1 MTRNLVAT
9 IGLLFLVI
17 SCAYGQQSAH
27 DSTQKQE
34 HPPVAAT
41 KESSENV
48 IVVPAGTEFRVDVD
62 QHKMVLPVRVG
73 FDTAIPAL
81 SEVTVQTNRTYI
93 NVPTSYQGPSVT
105 SYTDYVDNATVVAV
119 TVNGK
124 TYDLQTNQAA
134 LAKGGTN
141 NEVSFILSKPVT
153 ISR

>member
-1 MTRNLVAT
+1 MLA
-9 IGLLFLVI
+9 L
-17 SCAYGQQSAH
+17 SCAYGQQSPM
-27 DSTQKQE
+27 QE
-34 HPPVAAT
+34 SGTHSQERPAVTIPR
-41 KESSENV
+41 ESSDDV
-48 IVVPAGTEFRVDVD
+48 IIVPAGTELRVDVD

-93 NVPTSYQGPSVT
+93 DVPTSYQGASVT
-105 SYTDYVDNATVVAV
+105 SYADYVDNATVVAV
-119 TVNGK
+119 TVSGK
-124 TYDLQTNQAA
+124 RYDLQTNQVA

>member
-1 MTRNLVAT
+1 MQESGTHRQERPAVT
-9 IGLLFLVI
+9 IL
-17 SCAYGQQSAH
+17 Q
-27 DSTQKQE
+27 
-34 HPPVAAT
+34 
-41 KESSENV
+41 ESSDDV
-48 IVVPAGTEFRVDVD
+48 IIVPAGTELRVDVD

-93 NVPTSYQGPSVT
+93 DVPTSYQSASVT
-105 SYTDYVDNATVVAV
+105 SYADYVDNATVVAV
-119 TVNGK
+119 TVSGK
-124 TYDLQTNQAA
+124 TYDLQTNQVA